1 MLVADK
7 LANGK
12 EPKEARRGCA
22 MFAMAIKSWGA
33 GLVLAGEHRDVH
45 VLASPNLKHQPAQER
60 SQTSQTVQRCMR
72 RLQTHFESISFECTV
87 DDLHV
92 NERGRFSREP
102 LHHLR
107 PLPSTTAGLR
117 STCNRLPYGCLLF
130 MYR

>member
-1 MLVADK
+1 
-7 LANGK
+7 
-12 EPKEARRGCA
+12 

-107 PLPSTTAGLR
+107 FSAHSLPPLLASGAHSIGCRMVVCCL
-117 STCNRLPYGCLLF
+117 CIDRLDLT
-130 MYR
+130 